1 MDIIDTR
8 TESTN
13 MNHFTGKHRIF
24 INKLAWLGVGLLLV
38 LISSGCSKV
47 QIAVTNG
54 PTTAYPNAT
63 TAVPSQIPTLT
74 NTASP
79 SPTSTETVTPSPT
92 IPPTSTPTPFPMSIL
107 AERERSYPGSAITIE
122 ETLEPGANYFRYYA
136 WYLSDGLKI
145 YGLLT
150 VPFGEKPG
158 NGWPAI
164 VFNHGYIDPRVYKTT
179 ERYIGYVDQLAR
191 HGYIVFKIDYRG
203 HDQSEGSA
211 SGAYGDPGYTTDVL
225 NAFSSLQQDPLV
237 NPNRIGMW
245 GHSMGGFLTFRAMVI
260 SPQIKAGVIWSGVV
274 GSYPEMICCWH
285 HPDLEVPT
293 RTPNPNFRSGWRTQ
307 WQNLFGSPEDNPEFW
322 MSISANA
329 YLNDLS
335 GALQLHAGTGD
346 EEVPIKFS
354 QDLYREV
361 QSAGKSVEYFEYA
374 GDNHN
379 LSNYFNLAMQRTIE
393 FFDQYMKGGG

>member
-1 MDIIDTR
+1 M
-8 TESTN
+8 
-13 MNHFTGKHRIF
+13 
-24 INKLAWLGVGLLLV
+24 
-38 LISSGCSKV
+38 V
-47 QIAVTNG
+47 QKAVTSG
-54 PTTAYPNAT
+54 TTTVPPIVT
-63 TAVPSQIPTLT
+63 TTVPSLTKTPT
-74 NTASP
+74 N
-79 SPTSTETVTPSPT
+79 TPSPSGSPTASVTPNPT
-92 IPPTSTPTPFPMSIL
+92 ITPSSTPTPFPMSIL

-150 VPFGEKPG
+150 VPFGDKPV

-164 VFNHGYIDPRVYKTT
+164 VFNHGYIDPRIYKTT

-191 HGYIVFKIDYRG
+191 HGYMVYKIDYRG
-203 HDQSEGSA
+203 HDRSDGMA

-225 NAFSSLQQDPLV
+225 NAFSSLQQDPLAD
-237 NPNRIGMW
+237 PNRIGMW
-245 GHSMGGFLTFRAMVI
+245 GHSMGGFLTLRAMVI

-285 HPDLEVPT
+285 HPDLEMPT

-307 WQNLFGSPEDNPEFW
+307 WQNIFGSPEVNPEFW
-322 MSISANA
+322 MSISANS
-329 YLNDLS
+329 YLIDLS

-354 QDLYREV
+354 QDLYQEV
-361 QSAGKSVEYFEYA
+361 LATGKTVEYFEYA

-393 FFDQYMKGGG
+393 FFDQYLKGGG